1 MKRVRQT
8 FEEIVN
14 SLLPVEATW
23 LDEHAEDVIQMI
35 QSLPAKAKYDASDIQ
50 SLLDRD
56 FDTAFT
62 VLRLFLDQ
70 SKDDF
75 TLTLKEY
82 FAKEGLGKG
91 SGKNRYKLDKR
102 GFVEALIGLGLA
114 ERMAGCVNR
123 PLVWSDVLVE
133 RLKGGRGSAI
143 KGQTRGR
150 GMEDFV
156 EKIVRSVFSDD
167 QVEVRGNF
175 LGATGQ
181 RRAKTDFAIP
191 SMSDPS
197 ILIETKAYGAT
208 GSKQSDVYGDAAKI
222 LEEKRHDTVFI
233 LVTDGVTWKERAND
247 LRKLIEL
254 QNEGKIHRI
263 YTKSMAGQLKADLQ
277 SLKLSLHL

>member
-1 MKRVRQT
+1 
-8 FEEIVN
+8 
-14 SLLPVEATW
+14 
-23 LDEHAEDVIQMI
+23 MI
-35 QSLPAKAKYDASDIQ
+35 QALPLKPTYDADDIIA
-50 SLLDRD
+50 LLDAD

-75 TLTLKEY
+75 KLSLKEY
-82 FAKEGLGKG
+82 FSQEGLGKG
-91 SGKNRYKLDKR
+91 QGKNRYKLDKESFAE
-102 GFVEALIGLGLA
+102 GLITLGLA
-114 ERMAGCVNR
+114 DQMANCVDR
-123 PLVWSDVLVE
+123 PRLWSDILVE

-156 EKIVRSVFSDD
+156 EDIVRSVFSDH
-167 QVEVRGNF
+167 QIEIRGNF
-175 LGATGQ
+175 LGATGL

-233 LVTDGVTWKERAND
+233 LVTDGITWKGRAND

-263 YTKSMAGQLKADLQ
+263 YTKSMAGQLKVDLH
-277 SLKLSLHL
+277 SLKKSLQL